1 MPEIL
6 HSNIIGEG
14 RPLLILHGFLGS
26 GDNWISLARRWAKE
40 GFRVHLIDLRNHGK
54 SFWSDRFDFEV
65 LLQDLDNYIAFHRLE
80 KPHLLGHSLGGKI
93 LMFDA
98 VKNPENR
105 GKYIIVD
112 IAPKAYTPHHQFI
125 FDALKA
131 VNPAFYRSREDI
143 EKALEPYISQ
153 RPVRLFIMKNL
164 KRTPEG
170 FAWKINIPVLEHAM
184 RESGKALPPGTTYD
198 KEILFLR
205 GTKSPYISGT
215 DIDLIRQHFPKAH
228 IMNIHAGH
236 WLHAEKPEAVFQAVK
251 NFLSP

>member
-40 GFRVHLIDLRNHGK
+40 GFRIHLIDLRNHGK
-54 SFWSDRFDFEV
+54 SFWSDRFEYEV
-65 LLQDLDNYIAFHRLE
+65 LLHDLDNYIAFHHLE

-112 IAPKAYTPHHQFI
+112 IAPKAYPPHHQFI

-153 RPVRLFIMKNL
+153 RPIRLFIMKNL

-170 FAWKINIPVLEHAM
+170 FAWKINIPVLERAM
-184 RESGKALPPGTTYD
+184 HESGKALPPGTRYD

-205 GTKSPYISGT
+205 GTKSPYISDT
-215 DIDLIRQHFPKAH
+215 DINIIRQHFPEAR
-228 IMNIHAGH
+228 IVNIPAGH
-236 WLHAEKPEAVFQAVK
+236 WLHAEKPEAVFRAVK
-251 NFLSP
+251 NFLSF